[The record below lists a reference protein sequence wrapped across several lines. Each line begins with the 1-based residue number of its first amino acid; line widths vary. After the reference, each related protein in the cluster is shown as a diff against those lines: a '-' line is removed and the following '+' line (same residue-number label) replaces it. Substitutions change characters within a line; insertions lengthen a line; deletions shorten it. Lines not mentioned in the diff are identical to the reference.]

1 MATICAGDGQE
12 SLFEEQLDAG
22 PLLSRCVPLA
32 LARRDLS
39 KPFAARVREIA
50 TKEGLNGKPVGAYI
64 RLAQT
69 HRNNMR
75 AMLQSVEAGE
85 MLE

>member
-1 MATICAGDGQE
+1 
-12 SLFEEQLDAG
+12 
-22 PLLSRCVPLA
+22 VPLA

-39 KPFAARVREIA
+39 KPFAARVHEIA
-50 TKEGLNGKPVGAYI
+50 TNEGLNGRPVKDYV

>member
-1 MATICAGDGQE
+1 MW
-12 SLFEEQLDAG
+12 
-22 PLLSRCVPLA
+22 RLA
-32 LARRDLS
+32 LAVRVERAPADV
-39 KPFAARVREIA
+39 FAARVGA
-50 TKEGLNGKPVGAYI
+50 TFD
-64 RLAQT
+64 